1 MIRVLVYSP
10 SFRMRALIIGMV
22 TCQGVEVE
30 SVTSRQALFK
40 RCREKIFD
48 RIVIEDYRLFM
59 DGGGNVALLRTHFSN
74 RPRIFVLAPS
84 VDQPTVLSLLDCGVD
99 EYLLLPIS
107 AERLRRKIC
116 HK

>member
-1 MIRVLVYSP
+1 
-10 SFRMRALIIGMV
+10 MRALIIGMV
-22 TCQGVEVE
+22 TCQGVEVGGG
-30 SVTSRQALFK
+30 TSRQALFK

-48 RIVIEDYRLFM
+48 RVVIEDYRLFM

-74 RPRIFVLAPS
+74 SPRIFVLAPS